1 MNAERT
7 IVQSNRVLNL
17 HYQTNGPKMSS
28 NYQKPLTTITETAKM
43 LIVSRLSAWS
53 NIYNVDVMHA
63 LSSVFVSNMA
73 LQTTC

>member
-7 IVQSNRVLNL
+7 IVQSNRV
-17 HYQTNGPKMSS
+17 HYQTNGPIMSS